1 MASLKQLEANREN
14 AKRSTGPKS
23 QAGKARSRLN
33 SRKHGLT
40 AKMLVIVGE
49 NANDF
54 DALRAELTE
63 QHEEERAFT
72 LPLSREALELVDR
85 VLGSHNSAWLFPSD
99 ESASGHL
106 EEVRANPGE
115 FSAWTDE
122 DGKAVTFTVHGLRSL

>member
-14 AKRSTGPKS
+14 AKRSIGPKS

-49 NANDF
+49 NADDF

-63 QHEEERAFT
+63 QHEEERAFN

-85 VLGSHNSAWLFPSD
+85 VLRSHNSAWLFPSD
-99 ESASGHL
+99 PVGIWRRSAPTPESSA
-106 EEVRANPGE
+106 PGPTRT
-115 FSAWTDE
+115 A
-122 DGKAVTFTVHGLRSL
+122 RP

>member
-1 MASLKQLEANREN
+1 
-14 AKRSTGPKS
+14 
-23 QAGKARSRLN
+23 
-33 SRKHGLT
+33 
-40 AKMLVIVGE
+40 MLVIVGE
-49 NANDF
+49 NADDF
-54 DALRAELTE
+54 DALRVELTE

-72 LPLSREALELVDR
+72 LPLSRKALELFDR
-85 VLGSHNSAWLFPSD
+85 VLRSHNSAWLFPSD